1 MSRRISRTILAMLVA
16 LAVATLPAATSLA
29 GVAASAATLS
39 ASSAMPDCGHH
50 HHAARA
56 NETQKIADDFA
67 CMAACALTCF
77 NFPVTAFSSIPFS
90 LPASGVLKP
99 VGASRHVSSLMG
111 TPPFR
116 PPRS

>member
-1 MSRRISRTILAMLVA
+1 MSRRITRTILAMLVS
-16 LAVATLPAATSLA
+16 LAVATLPAATGFA
-29 GVAASAATLS
+29 AVAASAETLP
-39 ASSAMPDCGHH
+39 ASGAIPDCGHH
-50 HHAARA
+50 HHAAQT
-56 NETQKIADDFA
+56 NETQNTADDFA

-77 NFPVTAFSSIPFS
+77 NFPVTAFSSIAFS

-99 VGASRHVSSLMG
+99 VGASRHVSTLTV